1 MTGAAIEIRPEGLA
15 ALDRRIDRLLAG
27 LNNPEPLLRE
37 LAAAGESQTRRR
49 MESDKRGPDG
59 TPWPEWSPGYAATR
73 HGGQSLLDAR
83 GDLIQS
89 LTAFADR
96 QTAGWGTNLIYAAT
110 HQFGRGAIPARPF
123 MGVSDDDERELL
135 DLAEEWLDRLLG
147 GGAR

>member
-1 MTGAAIEIRPEGLA
+1 VTGAAIEIRPEGLA

-96 QTAGWGTNLIYAAT
+96 QTAGWGTNLVYAAT

-123 MGVSDDDERELL
+123 LGVSDDDERELL
-135 DLAEEWLDRLLG
+135 GIAEDWLDRLLG
-147 GGAR
+147 GGAP

>member
-123 MGVSDDDERELL
+123 LGVSDDDERELL
-135 DLAEEWLDRLLG
+135 DLAENWLDRLLG

>member
-96 QTAGWGTNLIYAAT
+96 QTAGWGTNLVYAAT

-123 MGVSDDDERELL
+123 LGVSDDDERELL
-135 DLAEEWLDRLLG
+135 GIAEDWLDRLLG
-147 GGAR
+147 GGAP